1 MSTENMNSRCRRW
14 RCRIRGPFPPVEV
27 LSQYPAVA
35 LFVQRAVAAKPDF
48 ELTRE
53 NASAVIEICAR
64 LDGLPLAI
72 ELAAARVKV
81 LSPASMRTRLVS
93 RLQLLTGGARDLP
106 QRQQTLRA
114 AIDWSHDLLSAA
126 EQKLFRRLSVFVGGC
141 TLEGVEAVCDTKGDL
156 DLDLLDAM
164 ASMVDKSLVQQ
175 AEQAQGESRF
185 VMLETIREYALE
197 KLRRKRGGGCDE
209 ARPSRLLPGAGGRRG
224 YRAERRGRRG
234 MAGTPYVGT

>member
-1 MSTENMNSRCRRW
+1 MPS
-14 RCRIRGPFPPVEV
+14 VEV

-48 ELTRE
+48 ELNRE
-53 NASAVIEICAR
+53 NARAVVEICAR

-81 LSPASMRTRLVS
+81 LSPSAMRTRLAS

-114 AIDWSHDLLSAA
+114 AIDWSYDLLSAA

-156 DLDLLDAM
+156 DLDLLDGM
-164 ASMVDKSLVQQ
+164 ASMVDKSLLQQ
-175 AEQAQGESRF
+175 VEQANGESRF

-197 KLRRKRGGGCDE
+197 KLE
-209 ARPSRLLPGAGGRRG
+209 ASGEKP
-224 YRAERRGRRG
+224 
-234 MAGTPYVGT
+234 